1 MAIPS
6 SGPISLSALGEE
18 FVQSLSLKK
27 MSNLYKADVGVPASG
42 EIKFSNFY
50 GTNRH
55 ASKSVSAAAINANV
69 PGTTEPFLL
78 GSAGG
83 VNEQNSSGTF
93 TANINRWGSV
103 TNNDMQTID
112 PVGEIRNTTR
122 NTILAWYV
130 GTGAANVFSSTLTF
144 NGTAAQAWTTT
155 SSTPM
160 ATSVSAGTGT
170 GSRIHTFYPDT
181 DVKWKDYTTNTSGL
195 SISVAAGGG
204 IVETAWYRAIW
215 MLPNKWIRRSV
226 TVSPQ
231 NATVLSVSVRVPSKS
246 VLVTNHANGPD
257 NIQTVNMSTC
267 GTLETSGTAGP
278 NIAAIFEQRGITWY
292 KGVGAALFVNSTP
305 RDLDF
310 VIPTQTQVNNVQV
323 QNAMHAVVLD
333 FQGDGYLNSV

>member
-6 SGPISLSALGEE
+6 SGPISLSALGTE
-18 FVQSLSLKK
+18 FVQPFRK

-55 ASKSVSAAAINANV
+55 AAKSVSAGAIDADV
-69 PGTTEPFLL
+69 PGATEPFLL
-78 GSAGG
+78 GSAQGA
-83 VNEQNSSGTF
+83 NEANSSGTF

-103 TNNDMQTID
+103 TANDISVID
-112 PVGEIRNTTR
+112 STAAIQNTTR

-130 GTGAANVFSSTLTF
+130 GTGAAQGGMFGSSLTF
-144 NGTAAQAWTTT
+144 NGTSGQPWTTT

-160 ATSVSAGTGT
+160 ATSVSKGTGT
-170 GSRIHTFYPDT
+170 GSKIYTFYPDT
-181 DVKWKDYTTNTSGL
+181 DTKWKDYSTSSSGL
-195 SISVAAGGG
+195 GISVSDGGG

-226 TVSPQ
+226 TISPQ
-231 NATVLSVSVRVPSKS
+231 SATVASVLVRVPSKS
-246 VLVTNHANGPD
+246 VLVTNHANGP
-257 NIQTVNMSTC
+257 NVTQTANMSTC
-267 GTLETSGTAGP
+267 ATLETSGAAGP
-278 NIAAIFEQRGITWY
+278 TIAAIFEQRGITWY
-292 KGVGAALFVNSTP
+292 KGIGAALFVNSTL

-310 VIPTQTQVNNVQV
+310 VIPTRVGTV

-333 FQGDGYLNSV
+333 FEGDGYLNSV